1 MTLGEIASGIEEI
14 FGIRL
19 GDLKGRG
26 KDTRVMEGRRLPSL
40 TERKCGYKGKEIVA
54 FLEKDPASVTGYLR
68 KGQDLQS
75 KRERLIF
82 LLDGGRRNLN
92 N

>member
-1 MTLGEIASGIEEI
+1 
-14 FGIRL
+14 
-19 GDLKGRG
+19 
-26 KDTRVMEGRRLPSL
+26 MEGRRLLSL
-40 TERKCGYKGKEIVA
+40 TGREYGYKGKEIAA

-68 KGQDLQS
+68 RDQDLQS

-82 LLDGGRRNLN
+82 LLDGGRKNLN

>member
-19 GDLKGRG
+19 GDLKGREKG
-26 KDTRVMEGRRLPSL
+26 TGVMEGRRLPSL
-40 TERKCGYKGKEIVA
+40 TERKYGHKGTEIVA
-54 FLEKDPASVTGYLR
+54 FLEKDPASVTGYLK

-75 KRERLIF
+75 KKERLIF
-82 LLDGGRRNLN
+82 LLDGSRKNLN

>member
-1 MTLGEIASGIEEI
+1 
-14 FGIRL
+14 
-19 GDLKGRG
+19 
-26 KDTRVMEGRRLPSL
+26 MEGRRLLSL
-40 TERKCGYKGKEIVA
+40 TGREYGYKGKAIAA

-68 KGQDLQS
+68 RDQDLQS

-82 LLDGGRRNLN
+82 LLDGGRKNLN